1 MTIPSL
7 TYTGLDAENQAR
19 EEQAKPTVVGRK
31 VDYEQEVG
39 SQVELHSIVT
49 CSKYHHL
56 ADILGRRC
64 KPNNFEISSK
74 NLCSLNR
81 SI

>member
-7 TYTGLDAENQAR
+7 SYTGLDVENQAR

-39 SQVELHSIVT
+39 SRERP
-49 CSKYHHL
+49 
-56 ADILGRRC
+56 A
-64 KPNNFEISSK
+64 
-74 NLCSLNR
+74 
-81 SI
+81 